1 MNMIENPVDEV
12 TVSAVK
18 PRTSLMGRALMI
30 LGLSAGAMATAQVE
44 PVVPPATGTK
54 APPPLRR
61 PAGPGGPGGP
71 AKVGEPRFPRPG
83 SNISPFQ
90 SEGFEKLPE
99 DEKKRVRAAM
109 EKAWSLPALQQ
120 AKDRYMKANEA
131 FRTAMRQALQ
141 EVDPEVVKILEKI
154 KPQQPPGPRQL
165 PKLPAPTEEGF
176 ARAAVDRLGMEL
188 MAFARPEVREKAR
201 GIHEKIMQSPAVS
214 EAVNKLFAAPPD
226 KRVEALGKLR
236 EAYREAVSKEL
247 PNLPRPQQRPASADA
262 SGPPATPLVVPES
275 QKQ

>member
-1 MNMIENPVDEV
+1 M
-12 TVSAVK
+12 
-18 PRTSLMGRALMI
+18 
-30 LGLSAGAMATAQVE
+30 
-44 PVVPPATGTK
+44 
-54 APPPLRR
+54 
-61 PAGPGGPGGP
+61 
-71 AKVGEPRFPRPG
+71 
-83 SNISPFQ
+83 SPIQ

-109 EKAWSLPALQQ
+109 EKAWSMPALQQ

-141 EVDPEVVKILEKI
+141 EADPEVVTILEKI

-176 ARAAVDRLGMEL
+176 AKAAVDRLGMEL

-201 GIHEKIMQSPAVS
+201 GIHEKIMQTPAVV
-214 EAVNKLFAAPPD
+214 EAADKLFAAPPD

-247 PNLPRPQQRPASADA
+247 PSLPSLPKLQQRPASADA
-262 SGPPATPLVVPES
+262 SGPPATPVVVPDL
-275 QKQ
+275 QKP